1 MIFEF
6 NKDSKKDVHK
16 ILKQHNNV
24 TILYHSDMCGHCLKL
39 MPLWKRLSKKYDK
52 SREIAIINVE
62 ANNINLLQVK
72 YKKFIEGFP
81 TILKYK
87 NGKLIQE
94 YNGDRKTKSLN
105 MFILK

>member
-1 MIFEF
+1 MILELR
-6 NKDSKKDVHK
+6 KDSKKDVHK

-24 TILYHSDMCGHCLKL
+24 TILYHSNMCGHCLKI
-39 MPLWKRLSKKYDK
+39 MPIWKRLLKKYDK
-52 SREIAIINVE
+52 SEKIAIINVE
-62 ANNINLLQVK
+62 AHNITCLRVN
-72 YKKFIEGFP
+72 YKKNIEGFP

-87 NGKLIQE
+87 NGKLLDE

>member
-24 TILYHSDMCGHCLKL
+24 TILYYSDMCSHCLKL
-39 MPLWKRLSKKYDK
+39 MPVWKRLSKKYDK
-52 SREIAIINVE
+52 SKEIAIINVE

-72 YKKFIEGFP
+72 YKKNIEGFP
-81 TILKYK
+81 TIFKYK
-87 NGKLIQE
+87 KGKFIEE
-94 YNGDRKTKSLN
+94 YSGDRKTSSLN
-105 MFILK
+105 KFIIK

>member
-6 NKDSKKDVHK
+6 NKDSEKDVHK

-39 MPLWKRLSKKYDK
+39 MPLWKRASKKYDK
-52 SREIAIINVE
+52 SEEIAIINVE

-72 YKKFIEGFP
+72 YKKNIEGFP

-87 NGKLIQE
+87 NGKLIDE
-94 YNGDRKTKSLN
+94 YTGDRKTKSLN

>member
-39 MPLWKRLSKKYDK
+39 MPLWKRLSK
-52 SREIAIINVE
+52 
-62 ANNINLLQVK
+62 
-72 YKKFIEGFP
+72 
-81 TILKYK
+81 
-87 NGKLIQE
+87 
-94 YNGDRKTKSLN
+94 N
-105 MFILK
+105 MIKAEK

>member
-1 MIFEF
+1 MILELR
-6 NKDSKKDVHK
+6 KDSKKDVHK

-24 TILYHSDMCGHCLKL
+24 TILYYSDMCGHCLKL
-39 MPLWKRLSKKYDK
+39 MPVWKRLLKKYDK
-52 SREIAIINVE
+52 SEKIAIINVE
-62 ANNINLLQVK
+62 ANNINCLRVN
-72 YKKFIEGFP
+72 YKKNIEGFP

-87 NGKLIQE
+87 NGKLLDE

>member
-24 TILYHSDMCGHCLKL
+24 TILYYSDMCGHCLKL
-39 MPLWKRLSKKYDK
+39 MPVWKRLFKKYDK
-52 SREIAIINVE
+52 SKEIAIINVE

-72 YKKFIEGFP
+72 YKKIIEGFP

-87 NGKLIQE
+87 NGKLIEE

-105 MFILK
+105 IFILK